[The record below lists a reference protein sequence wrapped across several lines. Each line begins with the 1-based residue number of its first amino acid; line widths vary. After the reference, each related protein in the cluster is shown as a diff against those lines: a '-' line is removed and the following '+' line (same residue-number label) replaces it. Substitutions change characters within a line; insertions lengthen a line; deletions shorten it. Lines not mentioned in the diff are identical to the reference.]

1 MSDNNEKKEEA
12 KKEKPTPQA
21 AKPRRKRKKGAA
33 AAVKIPTGK
42 RYVHALGCIM
52 SGLITQFFSVLSF
65 FDLR

>member
-1 MSDNNEKKEEA
+1 MSDNNEKKEEE

-42 RYVHALGCIM
+42 RYAHALGCII
-52 SGLITQFFSVLSF
+52 SGLITHFFSVLSF